1 MHERERE
8 RWQLKERERE
18 RDGNRR
24 ERGVGIYRGL
34 GEGAMSAYAVVHFSH
49 MMKSKP
55 KDH

>member
-1 MHERERE
+1 MRERERE
-8 RWQLKERERE
+8 VAIERERE

-24 ERGVGIYRGL
+24 EMGVSIYRGL